1 MKSLILVLILLIT
14 PASAGGRDPFIEE
27 DVFTFAFP
35 DLEGR
40 TVSSSDPE
48 FRGKVLLV
56 DLWGTWCPPCVSEI
70 PTFVDLQQ
78 RFGDQG
84 LTIVAIAFESDDEGS
99 EARRER
105 LRDYVKH
112 HGINYLVL
120 DGGSPEKFGEALP
133 QIQNVRGFPIEILI
147 DRDGT
152 VADVRNSYGYKKKW
166 ARKLEREL
174 VELLEAGAE
183 PDDG

>member
-1 MKSLILVLILLIT
+1 MKSSILVLLLLIA

-70 PTFVDLQQ
+70 PTCVDLQQ

-84 LTIVAIAFESDDEGS
+84 LTIVAIAFESSDEGS
-99 EARRER
+99 EARRAEVGPQARTRAGRAARGGDGTQRR
-105 LRDYVKH
+105 LRR
-112 HGINYLVL
+112 ISRSC
-120 DGGSPEKFGEALP
+120 SP
-133 QIQNVRGFPIEILI
+133 
-147 DRDGT
+147 D
-152 VADVRNSYGYKKKW
+152 
-166 ARKLEREL
+166 
-174 VELLEAGAE
+174 
-183 PDDG
+183 